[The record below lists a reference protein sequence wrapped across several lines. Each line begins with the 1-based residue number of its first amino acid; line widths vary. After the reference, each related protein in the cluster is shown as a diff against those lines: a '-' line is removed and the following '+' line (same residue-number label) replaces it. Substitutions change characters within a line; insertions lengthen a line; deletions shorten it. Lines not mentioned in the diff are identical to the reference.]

1 VNPQVAINEFSMSHN
16 GSVLAFVASGEV
28 VSGKNSPTYQVYVF
42 DFTRGD
48 FRLNSRT
55 RPTNSTHPDSY
66 SPANNNSGHPSLSLS
81 GTEIGFLH
89 YANSNTDL
97 VEVSG
102 NKPMMVA
109 CNVPR
114 EIHDSVVCSQV
125 NTDEKGVPS
134 SGEAKAGR
142 IDSSGRY
149 VAFSDTGKNLR
160 QKGQSGAEQAQ
171 VYLKDLRPDDDDD
184 DEKPVYLASKRNGQ
198 RGAPLASGQE
208 SQAFTLFSRPPV
220 AIGAS
225 NGQVRVAFSSWAA
238 NLGEFGQPSQPNP
251 YLFASELGDQAD
263 DTPTPTSTPT
273 STPTPQPSAT
283 PTSTP
288 TESANDDDPGR
299 DTNDDNGDDTEP
311 DAEEGSLPAV
321 DLREGAPI
329 DVPARVEVIRA
340 PGEKTATIV
349 ITLPEV
355 RIDPKLFEKW
365 TRADVGAMAASG
377 ARIRYEVEIRK
388 AGSKTRI
395 TRTSSRNV
403 VTVRKLEPGRYTV
416 RYRIS
421 ASKGKRTI
429 RSRQST
435 PTTITIT

>member
-1 VNPQVAINEFSMSHN
+1 
-16 GSVLAFVASGEV
+16 
-28 VSGKNSPTYQVYVF
+28 
-42 DFTRGD
+42 
-48 FRLNSRT
+48 
-55 RPTNSTHPDSY
+55 
-66 SPANNNSGHPSLSLS
+66 
-81 GTEIGFLH
+81 
-89 YANSNTDL
+89 
-97 VEVSG
+97 
-102 NKPMMVA
+102 MMVK
-109 CNVPR
+109 CNVPVEDR
-114 EIHDSVVCSQV
+114 DAVNCSQV
-125 NTDEKGVPS
+125 NTNEDGDPS

-142 IDSSGRY
+142 IDATGRY

-160 QKGQSGAEQAQ
+160 GRDESGEQQAQ
-171 VYLKDLRPDDDDD
+171 VYVKDLLPSDDDDDD
-184 DEKPVYLASKRNGQ
+184 DEKPVYLASKRDGD
-198 RGAPLASGQE
+198 RGSPLASGEARPE
-208 SQAFTLFSRPPV
+208 SPLVSRPPV

-251 YLFASELGDQAD
+251 YLFASELGGQAD
-263 DTPTPTSTPT
+263 DTPIPT

-288 TESANDDDPGR
+288 SASADDDDPGR
-299 DTNDDNGDDTEP
+299 DTNEDNGDDTEP

-329 DVPARVEVIRA
+329 DVPARVEVVRV
-340 PGEKTATIV
+340 PGEKTATIIV
-349 ITLPEV
+349 TLPEV

-377 ARIRYEVEIRK
+377 ARIKYEVEIRK
-388 AGSKTRI
+388 SGSKTRI